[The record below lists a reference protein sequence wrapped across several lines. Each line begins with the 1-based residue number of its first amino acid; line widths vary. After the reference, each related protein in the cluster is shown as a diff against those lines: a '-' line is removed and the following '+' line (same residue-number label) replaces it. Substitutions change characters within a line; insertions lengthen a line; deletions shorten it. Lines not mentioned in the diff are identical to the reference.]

1 MTREE
6 LVKTIVY
13 EITFDELGN
22 ILNDIN
28 SWDGSF
34 EELRFEPN
42 DEDFFN
48 TYFENRVDEAVRAVC
63 YGKYNYTDEYVR
75 FNTYGNLESFDEW
88 QVENEI
94 TSYAT
99 EIIERYLELLEEE
112 PKYFDPNDYLDTDL
126 CELIEKYLN
135 GEEEEE
141 EDE

>member
-6 LVKTIVY
+6 LITAIVD
-13 EITFDELGN
+13 EVTVDELGN

-28 SWDGSF
+28 AWDGSF
-34 EELRFEPN
+34 EELRFEHN

-48 TYFENRVDEAVRAVC
+48 TYFENKVDEAVRAVC
-63 YGKYNYTDEYVR
+63 YGDYNYTDEYVR
-75 FNTYGNLESFDEW
+75 FNAYGNLESFDEW

-99 EIIERYLELLEEE
+99 EIIERYLELLEAE
-112 PKYFDPNDYLDTDL
+112 PRYFDPSNYLDDEL
-126 CELIEKYLN
+126 CELIEKHFN

-141 EDE
+141 DE

>member
-6 LVKTIVY
+6 LVKTIVD
-13 EITFDELGN
+13 EITIDELGN

-48 TYFENRVDEAVRAVC
+48 TYFANRIDEAVRAVC
-63 YGKYNYTDEYVR
+63 YGDYNYTDEYVR
-75 FNTYGNLESFDEW
+75 FNAYGNLESFDEW

-94 TSYAT
+94 TSNAT
-99 EIIERYLELLEEE
+99 EIIERYLELLEAE
-112 PKYFDPNDYLDTDL
+112 PKYFDPNDYLDIDL
-126 CELIEKYLN
+126 CELIEKYFS
-135 GEEEEE
+135 GEEEE

>member
-6 LVKTIVY
+6 LVKVIVD
-13 EITFDELGN
+13 EITIDELGN

-34 EELRFEPN
+34 EELRFEHN

-48 TYFENRVDEAVRAVC
+48 TYFANRIDEAIRAVC
-63 YGKYNYTDEYVR
+63 YGDYNYTDEYVR
-75 FNTYGNLESFDEW
+75 FNAYGNLESLDEW

-94 TSYAT
+94 TSNAT
-99 EIIERYLELLEEE
+99 EIIERYLELLEAE

-126 CELIEKYLN
+126 CELIEKHFS
-135 GEEEEE
+135 GEDEE

>member
-6 LVKTIVY
+6 LIKTIVD
-13 EITFDELGN
+13 EITIDELGN

-48 TYFENRVDEAVRAVC
+48 TYFENNVDEAVRAVC
-63 YGKYNYTDEYVR
+63 YGDYNYTDEYVR
-75 FNTYGNLESFDEW
+75 FNAYGNLESLDEW

-94 TSYAT
+94 TSNAT
-99 EIIERYLELLEEE
+99 EIIERYLELLEKE

-126 CELIEKYLN
+126 CELIEKHFS
-135 GEEEEE
+135 GEEEE

>member
-6 LVKTIVY
+6 LVKTIVD

-63 YGKYNYTDEYVR
+63 YGEYNYTDEYVR
-75 FNTYGNLESFDEW
+75 FNAYGNLESFDEW

>member
-6 LVKTIVY
+6 LVKTIVD
-13 EITFDELGN
+13 EITIDELGN

-48 TYFENRVDEAVRAVC
+48 TYFANRIDEAVRAVC
-63 YGKYNYTDEYVR
+63 YGDYNYTDEYVR
-75 FNTYGNLESFDEW
+75 FNAYGNLESFDEW

-94 TSYAT
+94 TSNAT
-99 EIIERYLELLEEE
+99 EIIERYLELLEAE

-126 CELIEKYLN
+126 CELIEKYFS
-135 GEEEEE
+135 EEEEE

>member
-6 LVKTIVY
+6 LVKTIVD
-13 EITFDELGN
+13 EITFDELGS

-63 YGKYNYTDEYVR
+63 YGEYNYTDEYVR
-75 FNTYGNLESFDEW
+75 FNAYGNLESFDEW

-112 PKYFDPNDYLDTDL
+112 PKYFDPNDYLDIDL
-126 CELIEKYLN
+126 CELIEKHFN

>member
-6 LVKTIVY
+6 LVKVIVD
-13 EITFDELGN
+13 EITIDELGN

-34 EELRFEPN
+34 EELCFEHN

-63 YGKYNYTDEYVR
+63 YGDYNYTDEYVR
-75 FNTYGNLESFDEW
+75 FNAYGNLESFDEW

-99 EIIERYLELLEEE
+99 EIIKRYLELLEAE
-112 PKYFDPNDYLDTDL
+112 PRYFDPSDYLDDEL
-126 CELIEKYLN
+126 CELIEKHFN

-141 EDE
+141 DE